1 MNNTYWLYRDLVE
14 LSQKYKSVYEKIEE
28 QEGVLDEEIENS
40 LIEVESDY
48 EILATDVINLINN
61 LEDTKIGRN
70 REIKRLQ
77 DKNTSVDNQ
86 VEFLRKFLIT
96 IVKSKGVANKSSNL
110 NYKFN
115 DYSLTVSKRTNYEIG
130 EDFNDPRFIREVI
143 EEKLPAEESN
153 MIKVFLK
160 KRLNIDPKVKQV
172 VLKDELNRECK
183 ENGLVEG
190 VLEKEKES
198 ILIK

>member
-1 MNNTYWLYRDLVE
+1 MSNTYWLYRDLVE

-190 VLEKEKES
+190 VLEKKKES

>member
-1 MNNTYWLYRDLVE
+1 MSNTYWLYRDLVE

-86 VEFLRKFLIT
+86 VEFLKKFLIT

-110 NYKFN
+110 NYTFN

-160 KRLNIDPKVKQV
+160 KRLNINPKVKQV

-190 VLEKEKES
+190 VLEKKKES

>member
-1 MNNTYWLYRDLVE
+1 MSNTYWLYRDLVE

>member
-1 MNNTYWLYRDLVE
+1 MSNTYWLYRDLIE

-86 VEFLRKFLIT
+86 VEFLKKFLIT

-143 EEKLPAEESN
+143 EEKLPAEEAH
-153 MIKVFLK
+153 MVKVFLK

-172 VLKDELNRECK
+172 VLKEELNRECK
-183 ENGLVEG
+183 ENGLVIG
-190 VLEKEKES
+190 VTEREKEN
-198 ILIK
+198 LIIK